1 MGTATRR
8 LLEILEEQPNQ
19 EVCLTNLEKK
29 LAAEKLLGFG
39 VEAKSIVYHL
49 NEVGVLS
56 YDRDKDVVSY
66 KDREKALNFL
76 NKEISYFKLLTSSPQ

>member
-39 VEAKSIVYHL
+39 VEAKSIVYRL
-49 NEVGVLS
+49 NECDVLS